1 MEYLNKILNQ
11 SKLESYSS
19 TANIKGK
26 IEESLKTFYI
36 ALQDF
41 CLNLA
46 VAKEITIKPLV
57 INSIAN
63 IISLLLRRL
72 WLEVDNPELMI
83 DKIYQYC
90 HQEVKF

>member
-11 SKLESYSS
+11 SKIDSDQL
-19 TANIKGK
+19 NIKGK
-26 IEESLKTFYI
+26 TEESLKTFYI
-36 ALQDF
+36 ALQEF

-46 VAKEITIKPLV
+46 FAKELMIKPLV

-72 WLEVDNPELMI
+72 WLEIDNPELMI

-90 HQEVKF
+90 HQEVKS